1 MVLKKIQFTK
11 EGLEKL
17 NLELKDLQ
25 EVKRPGAVEK
35 LERARGMG
43 DLSENSAYT
52 SARDEL
58 SLLEGRI
65 QELEEV
71 IRNAEV
77 VESAPT
83 DGSVAI
89 GTHVTVEINNDVED
103 IHVVGEFEADPMNK
117 KLSYTSPIG
126 KALIGKKVGDIIE
139 IQIPS
144 GSIKYKILSIK

>member
-25 EVKRPGAVEK
+25 DVKRPGAVEK

-83 DGSVAI
+83 DGSIAI